1 LNNALQRTRKK
12 RGPLSAGVRWV
23 KFAITMCILTAVL
36 NLYAVTQGYV
46 GLNQV
51 GRGIITDV
59 VFAVALLAFY
69 PSRAKQGSA

>member
-1 LNNALQRTRKK
+1 VSL
-12 RGPLSAGVRWV
+12 GVRRV

-46 GLNQV
+46 GLNQAV
-51 GRGIITDV
+51 RGIVTDV

-69 PSRAKQGSA
+69 PWLTEQGSA

>member
-1 LNNALQRTRKK
+1 
-12 RGPLSAGVRWV
+12 
-23 KFAITMCILTAVL
+23 MCILTAIL
-36 NLYAVTQGYV
+36 NLCAVTQGYV

-69 PSRAKQGSA
+69 PWRAKQGSA